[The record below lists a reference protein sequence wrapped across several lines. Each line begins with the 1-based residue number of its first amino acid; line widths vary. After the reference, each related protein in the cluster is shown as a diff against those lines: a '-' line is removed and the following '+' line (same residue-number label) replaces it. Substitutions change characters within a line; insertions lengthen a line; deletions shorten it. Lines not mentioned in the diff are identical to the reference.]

1 MKVAVYSICKN
12 EEKLIGRWLETTA
25 DADLRVL
32 VDTGSTDETL
42 TRYYLYHPPVNADD
56 IYTIVHKISI
66 NPFRFDDA
74 RNAALAL
81 VPADVDVC
89 IALDI
94 DEVLEPGWRE
104 ALEAG
109 WEPEGGTAQAWID
122 FNFNGENFRQNQ
134 RVHSRHGWRWKY
146 PCHEGLYPN
155 MSVVDHTYELEGF
168 QITHLPDVT
177 KPRPNY
183 LGMLAWGEFE
193 NPNDARMLHYYG
205 RELMF
210 NGFHDHALERFQRY
224 MDLPATFPYERQLTA
239 RYIDQC
245 REAMK

>member
-1 MKVAVYSICKN
+1 MKVAIYAICKN
-12 EEKLIGRWLETTA
+12 EEKFMPRWLETTEAA
-25 DADLRVL
+25 DIRVI
-32 VDTGSTDETL
+32 VDTGSGDRTL
-42 TRYYLYHPPVNADD
+42 ER
-56 IYTIVHKISI
+56 IVGSVQFHRISI
-66 NPFRFDDA
+66 EPFRFDDA

-81 VPADVDVC
+81 VPPDMDVC
-89 IALDI
+89 IAIDI

-109 WEPEGGTAQAWID
+109 WEPDAGTANAWID

-155 MSVVDHTYELEGF
+155 MGVVEHTYELEGF
-168 QITHLPDVT
+168 QITHKPDLT

-193 NPNDARMLHYYG
+193 NPNDPRMLHYYG

-210 NGFHDHALERFQRY
+210 HGYYDHALNRFERY
-224 MDLPATFPYERQLTA
+224 MELPATFPYERQLTA
-239 RYIDQC
+239 QYMDEC
-245 REAMK
+245 REKLAAKA